1 MPEFDFGHFHIL
13 DELGRGGMA
22 LVYKAVN
29 TQTDE
34 TVALKILYPH
44 LMGDDKNIKRFQ
56 REARVASQLR
66 HKYIVP
72 VVDFGEHDNQIYIAM
87 RYMPGNSLAELFAEP
102 RNIKMKGVVRL
113 LGEVASALDYAHD
126 KGVIHRDL
134 KLQNILLD
142 KKRHAHLS
150 DFGIARLV
158 DGTRLTAT
166 GQIAGTPM
174 YMSPEQIRGKPVD
187 HRSDI
192 YSFSVMAYL
201 LLTGF
206 YPFTGEDSL
215 SIIHKHVKEFPPTPT
230 EVNAEL
236 PESVNAVLLRGLMKL
251 PKDRY
256 ETTMDMVKELY
267 KAVNTP
273 ELHQTSTR
281 IDIRAVNPVDSVEM
295 DAAPHVADSRIQ
307 SPTGQQNELQS
318 DLSSAVVTGPQTL
331 QGVGSRSGI
340 FGIAFA
346 VIIVLAIVIP
356 IVLLIIGNNS
366 GDNNTQALIEGA
378 QTQTRREA
386 DFELTQTALAVQLT
400 QEDDDDDDDEESDD
414 NPSNS
419 LPPTWTPT
427 PELTAEISP
436 TTVLPVPESA
446 FPGANAVITASSADM
461 IDGPGRDQ
469 QTLTTLT
476 YGTPVEIVGKTG
488 MEDFWEVRTEDGVQ
502 GYVSVIS
509 VETDID
515 ISNVPNTYFPE
526 NPPPRRDNNDG
537 DGRSGNNNDGGN
549 GGNSENGGNGGNGG
563 GG

>member
-1 MPEFDFGHFHIL
+1 MPEFDFGHFHIV

-22 LVYKAVN
+22 LVYKAIN

-102 RNIKMKGVVRL
+102 RNIKLKGIIRL

-142 KKRHAHLS
+142 DKRHAHLS

-174 YMSPEQIRGKPVD
+174 YMSPEQIRGKAVD

-192 YSFSVMAYL
+192 YSFSVMSYL
-201 LLTGF
+201 LLTGY

-230 EVNAEL
+230 EVNDEL

-256 ETTMDMVKELY
+256 QSAIEMVKELY

-295 DAAPHVADSRIQ
+295 DAAPDIADSRIQ
-307 SPTGQQNELQS
+307 SPTGQKSELQS

-400 QEDDDDDDDEESDD
+400 QDELEEDDDDDDDDD
-414 NPSNS
+414 ETSSND

-427 PELTAEISP
+427 PESNISATP
-436 TTVLPVPESA
+436 SSVPPIPESA
-446 FPGANAVITASSADM
+446 FPGANAVITSSTVDV
-461 IDGPGRDQ
+461 IDGPGRQQ
-469 QTLTTLT
+469 QTLATLT

-488 MEDFWEVRTEDGVQ
+488 MEDFWEVRMEDGLQ
-502 GYVSVIS
+502 GYVPVIS
-509 VETDID
+509 LETDID
-515 ISNVPNTYFPE
+515 ISDVPNTYFPE
-526 NPPPRRDNNDG
+526 NPPPRRDDSDG
-537 DGRSGNNNDGGN
+537 DGRGGNNGG
-549 GGNSENGGNGGNGG
+549 GNGGNGGNGG
-563 GG
+563 GGG